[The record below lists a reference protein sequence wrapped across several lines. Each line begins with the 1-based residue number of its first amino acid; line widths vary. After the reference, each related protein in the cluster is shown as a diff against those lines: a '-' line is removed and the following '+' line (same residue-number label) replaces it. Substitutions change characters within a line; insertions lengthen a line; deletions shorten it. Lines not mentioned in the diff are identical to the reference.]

1 MSGRGVVTHL
11 CSHRTRKRHRFARH
25 RFWRHRF
32 GWHGFGWHSAER
44 CNGARYGGEAERPGN
59 AVDDELAGFLES
71 AYAASGARA
80 EQPVIGA
87 GGQVPEHNEVGLQ
100 LFRTRSLNAELQGT
114 FGRLVDVDE
123 FGRGRR
129 RLS

>member
-1 MSGRGVVTHL
+1 MSAVESGVGVGG
-11 CSHRTRKRHRFARH
+11 CGVERFD
-25 RFWRHRF
+25 
-32 GWHGFGWHSAER
+32 
-44 CNGARYGGEAERPGN
+44 CVRYGGKGDRPGD
-59 AVDDELAGFLES
+59 AIDDEFARFLEA

-100 LFRTRSLNAELQGT
+100 LLRTRSLNAELQGT